1 MGLEGF
7 PQQVTLRDGTQVTLV
22 PLEPEQGKALRDFY
36 KSLPEDERQVLRD
49 DVTTDGWCERFL
61 KKVES
66 REVVSL
72 IAKQGQKIVAEGS
85 LYRALYGW
93 SRHVGEIRVSVSRE
107 HRRKHLGTELTRA
120 LVHLAT
126 DLGIEKIIV
135 QVVENQVGARRTF
148 ERLQFHKEAVLPH
161 HVMDLC
167 GTKRDLLILA
177 NDVSQIW
184 AAMEAMTSD
193 FAPNQD

>member
-7 PQQVTLRDGTQVTLV
+7 PLQVALKDGAHVTLV
-22 PLEPEQGKALRDFY
+22 PLDPDQGKALRDFY
-36 KSLPEDERQVLRD
+36 KSLPEEERQVLRD
-49 DVTTDGWCERFL
+49 DVTTEGWCERFL

-72 IAKQGQKIVAEGS
+72 VAKQGQKIVGEGS

-93 SRHVGEIRVSVSRE
+93 TRHVGEIRLSVGRDF
-107 HRRKHLGTELTRA
+107 RRNHLGTEIAKA
-120 LVHLAT
+120 LVHVAT
-126 DLGIEKIIV
+126 DLGIEKMIV

-148 ERLQFHKEAVLPH
+148 ERLGFHKEAVLPH

-167 GTKRDLLILA
+167 GTKRDLIVLA

-184 AAMEAMTSD
+184 AAMEALVSD
-193 FAPNQD
+193 FTPNLD

>member
-7 PQQVTLRDGTQVTLV
+7 PLQVTLKDGAHVTLV
-22 PLEPEQGKALRDFY
+22 PLDPDQGKALRDFY

-72 IAKQGQKIVAEGS
+72 VAKQGQKIVGEGS

-93 SRHVGEIRVSVSRE
+93 TRHVGEIRLSVGRDF
-107 HRRKHLGTELTRA
+107 RRKHLGTEIAKA
-120 LVHLAT
+120 LVHVAT
-126 DLGIEKIIV
+126 DLGIEKMIV

-148 ERLQFHKEAVLPH
+148 ERLGFHKEAVLPH

-167 GTKRDLLILA
+167 GTKRDLIVLA

-184 AAMEAMTSD
+184 AAMEAMVTD
-193 FAPNQD
+193 FSPNLD